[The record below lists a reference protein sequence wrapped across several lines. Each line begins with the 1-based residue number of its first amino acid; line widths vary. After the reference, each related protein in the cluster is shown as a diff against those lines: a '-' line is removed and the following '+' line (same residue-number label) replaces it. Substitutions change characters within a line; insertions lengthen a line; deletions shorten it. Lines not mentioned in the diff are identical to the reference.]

1 MPPTFWRSRGGA
13 DASPAAFYA
22 GDWHG
27 REALGTLRCEQSSLP
42 RASEGVEDPLFVR
55 QDLHDSLVDG
65 RAATQAGTAQDCDS
79 PVRCPLAHEEL
90 RLEEFGRDR
99 GGTWVDEIPNGN
111 DHLIDT
117 VRYTVR
123 DDVLRGA
130 CEAQSVTDRARRRP
144 RA

>member
-1 MPPTFWRSRGGA
+1 MILSSMVVWRRK
-13 DASPAAFYA
+13 
-22 GDWHG
+22 
-27 REALGTLRCEQSSLP
+27 LGLRKVVIE
-42 RASEGVEDPLFVR
+42 
-55 QDLHDSLVDG
+55 
-65 RAATQAGTAQDCDS
+65 
-79 PVRCPLAHEEL
+79 PVRCPLTYEEL

-123 DDVLRGA
+123 DDVLRGE